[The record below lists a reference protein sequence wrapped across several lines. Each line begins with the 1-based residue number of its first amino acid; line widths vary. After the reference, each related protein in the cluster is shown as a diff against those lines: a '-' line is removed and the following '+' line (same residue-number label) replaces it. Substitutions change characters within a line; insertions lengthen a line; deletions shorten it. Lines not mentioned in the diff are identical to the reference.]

1 MISIIDLLNKIKWD
15 AHEDP
20 EDYVIGY
27 EDRVEKKMIEIPYT
41 AIKRL
46 EGTFMIIEKDGE
58 ETNIPTHRI
67 KEVKKKG
74 EVVWQR

>member
-15 AHEDP
+15 EHEDP

-27 EDRVEKKMIEIPYT
+27 EDRVEKKMIEISYS

-67 KEVKKKG
+67 REVKKKG